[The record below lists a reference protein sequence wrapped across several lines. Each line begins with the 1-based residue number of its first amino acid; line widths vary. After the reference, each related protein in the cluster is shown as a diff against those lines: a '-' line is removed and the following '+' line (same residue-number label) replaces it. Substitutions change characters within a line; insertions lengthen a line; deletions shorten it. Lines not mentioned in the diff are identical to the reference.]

1 MTKSSNHNKRKRI
14 LPDIEKLR
22 AERARARP
30 WEWKKKNTLVFTAL
44 DAERMRRGK
53 KNFRGMHE
61 VRPREWGIFMISEL
75 SELERVRQRAWD
87 REKGVRWAN
96 EASGMRDES
105 V

>member
-22 AERARARP
+22 VERARARP
-30 WEWKKKNTLVFTAL
+30 WEWKKKHFSLHSF
-44 DAERMRRGK
+44 RRRENEKGK
-53 KNFRGMHE
+53 KNFRGMRE

-87 REKGVRWAN
+87 HEKGMRWFN
-96 EASGMRDES
+96 EASGVRDES